1 MTVVN
6 VYPAAND
13 NSAWDE
19 LAELSQKLLTH
30 IYAEMEKCENSKN
43 TLIAMGDGCE
53 MSVRASSL

>member
-13 NSAWDE
+13 NCAWDE

-30 IYAEMEKCENSKN
+30 IYAELEKCEKRKII
-43 TLIAMGDGCE
+43 LIAMDGGCE
-53 MSVRASSL
+53 TSVRPSSL

>member
-30 IYAEMEKCENSKN
+30 IYAEMENAK
-43 TLIAMGDGCE
+43 IAKTH
-53 MSVRASSL
+53 

>member
-13 NSAWDE
+13 NCAWDE

-30 IYAEMEKCENSKN
+30 IYAELEKCEKEKSH
-43 TLIAMGDGCE
+43 
-53 MSVRASSL
+53 

>member
-13 NSAWDE
+13 NFAWDE

-30 IYAEMEKCENSKN
+30 IYAEMEKC
-43 TLIAMGDGCE
+43 
-53 MSVRASSL
+53 